1 MPYRETVQIRERK
14 AAQRRALLEAAE
26 ALVREQ
32 GFAGLTIQALAARA
46 RVAVG
51 TVYRYFDGKQELAT
65 EVFRIATEREV
76 GAVGAAVHETGT
88 PVVER
93 LRQALRLFAGR
104 ALKAP
109 RLAWALI
116 AEPVDPAVDQARLE
130 YREVW
135 GELFRELLEEAIA
148 AGELPA
154 QDTARVAPAL
164 VGAMAET
171 LIGPLATP
179 GSDDRRVIDTLE
191 TFCLRATGAAP

>member
-46 RVAVG
+46 KVAVG

-65 EVFRIATEREV
+65 EVFRTATEREV
-76 GAVGAAVHETGT
+76 RAVGAAMRQGPGSE
-88 PVVER
+88 VER

-104 ALKAP
+104 ALRAP

-135 GELFRELLEEAIA
+135 GELFRELLEAAIA

-179 GSDDRRVIDTLE
+179 GSDDRRVIETLE
-191 TFCLRATGAAP
+191 TFCLRATGATP